1 MQPIPLSLD
10 SGAPRRFAVWQ
21 LGFRPFFLAA
31 SIWAVIAVSLWL
43 ALYPGWLAMPL
54 SGLPPMVWHAHEMIF
69 GYTLAVAA
77 GFLLTAVRNWTG
89 VQTWQGWRLAA
100 LVVVWALARVLLL
113 LGSPRI
119 LPLTA
124 LIDVAFLGLLI
135 VAVTAP
141 VVRVRQWKQI
151 GIVAKLVLLLGAN
164 VMFYLGAAGKLAD
177 GVNWGLYSGLYF
189 LLGLVFVMGRRV
201 IPFFIERGVDANDV
215 RLKNWLWLDISSLVL
230 FLLFWVFDVFL
241 PAWRLTIAGLSAI
254 LLILHGLRLWGWH
267 HPGIWRK
274 PLLWSLYL
282 AYGFLT
288 LGFGLKA
295 GAELAGWSPFLAL
308 HAFAY
313 GGIGLVTMGMMA
325 RVSLGHTGRN
335 VFDPP
340 RVLGPIF
347 LLLIVGAVVRVLL
360 PLVLSQYG
368 LLILVSQ
375 ICWIAGFGLFLV
387 YYLPI
392 LLKPRVDGR
401 PG

>member
-1 MQPIPLSLD
+1 MQPIPLTLD
-10 SGAPRRFAVWQ
+10 SDAPRRFALWQ

-31 SIWAVIAVSLWL
+31 ALWAVVAVALWL
-43 ALYPGWLAMPL
+43 VLYPGWLRMPL

-89 VQTWQGWRLAA
+89 VQTWQGWRLG
-100 LVVVWALARVLLL
+100 LLLGLWALARVLLL
-113 LGSPRI
+113 LDSGSV
-119 LPLTA
+119 LLFTA
-124 LIDVAFLGLLI
+124 FVDVAFLGLLI

-151 GIVAKLVLLLGAN
+151 GIVAKLALLMAAN
-164 VMFYLGAAGKLAD
+164 VLFYLGAAGILAD

-201 IPFFIERGVDANDV
+201 IPFFIERGVDAEGV
-215 RLKNWLWLDISSLVL
+215 ELKNWLWLDIGSLAV
-230 FLLFWVFDVFL
+230 FLLFWLFDVFF
-241 PAWRLTIAGLSAI
+241 PEWRLTIALLAGI
-254 LLILHGLRLWGWH
+254 LLVLHGLRLWGWH

-274 PLLWSLYL
+274 PLLWVLYL
-282 AYGFLT
+282 AYAFLT
-288 LGFGLKA
+288 LGFGLKLLSQ
-295 GAELAGWSPFLAL
+295 LAGLSPFLAL

-313 GGIGLVTMGMMA
+313 GGIGLVTIGMMA

-340 RVLGPIF
+340 GILGPIF
-347 LLLIVGAVVRVLL
+347 ALLLAGAFVRVVL
-360 PLVLSQYG
+360 PMLLSQYA
-368 LLILVSQ
+368 LLILISQ
-375 ICWIAGFGLFLV
+375 ALWILGFALFLG

-392 LLKPRVDGR
+392 WLRPRVDGR